1 MKTAIS
7 IPDPLFAAAEA
18 AARQLGLSRSALY
31 ARALRRYLSRHRQA
45 AVTERLDAVY
55 ATQPSHADRDVLIA
69 QRARLARDDAGP
81 EGW

>member
-18 AARQLGLSRSALY
+18 VARQLGLSRSALY
-31 ARALRRYLSRHRQA
+31 ARALRRYLLRHQQA
-45 AVTERLDAVY
+45 GVTERLNTIY
-55 ATQPSHADRDVLIA
+55 AAHPSHADRDVLIA
-69 QRARLARDDAGP
+69 QRARLARDAGP

>member
-31 ARALRRYLSRHRQA
+31 ARALRRYLARRQQA
-45 AVTERLDAVY
+45 GVTERLNTVY
-55 ATQPSHADRDVLIA
+55 ATQPSGADRNLLVA
-69 QRARLARDDAGP
+69 QRARLDRDAGP

>member
-31 ARALRRYLSRHRQA
+31 ARALRRYLLRHRQA
-45 AVTERLDAVY
+45 GVTERLNTVY
-55 ATQPSHADRDVLIA
+55 AGQPSRADRSLLAA
-69 QRARLARDDAGP
+69 QRGRLARDAGP